1 MRETDKDIGRLI
13 EVDEEIGRLRESDSE
28 EQIKSERGRD

>member
-1 MRETDKDIGRLI
+1 MRETDKEIGRLI